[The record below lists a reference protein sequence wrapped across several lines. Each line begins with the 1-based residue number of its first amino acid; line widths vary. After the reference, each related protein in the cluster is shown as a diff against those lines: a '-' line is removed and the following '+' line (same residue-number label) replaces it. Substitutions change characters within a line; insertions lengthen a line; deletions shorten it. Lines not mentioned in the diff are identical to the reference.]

1 MKSEEPQDSVVPVKQ
16 DSIAA
21 IAEPPPSEYPV
32 PTGCGATGKHDAPE
46 RKRATGS
53 KATTKTAAPM
63 LSAKAKRVSH
73 RRQIRRSH
81 ANG

>member
-1 MKSEEPQDSVVPVKQ
+1 MKSEEPQGSVVPVKQ
-16 DSIAA
+16 DGIAV
-21 IAEPPPSEYPV
+21 IAEPPPSENPV
-32 PTGCGATGKHDAPE
+32 PVDSGVTGKHNAPE

-53 KATTKTAAPM
+53 KLKTAASM
-63 LSAKAKRVSH
+63 LSAKKAKRVSH